1 MLYAGMPGSGSPLEW
16 PAAVTRFRPQA
27 ISLGEEPEIMAL
39 SPDYRSYSGVSG
51 SAATQAVVDAGLR
64 AYMLRVY
71 NWMASGLLLTGI
83 VAYVIVNTSL
93 FGLFYHQVVTPA
105 GTAIQPTGLAVIS
118 IFAPLVFVMVMSF
131 GVNRLSR
138 TTAQTLY
145 WLFCAAMGA
154 SLTNI
159 FLIYT
164 ADSIVRVFF
173 ITAATFGA
181 VSLYG
186 YTTRSDLSRMG
197 SFLFM
202 GLIGII
208 IAALVNMFMQSTA
221 LQFAI
226 SIIGVIVFTGLTAY
240 DTQRIKADYLQFA
253 YSYGPEQA
261 AKRSVYDALSLY
273 LNFIN
278 LFMLLLQLLGNRNSR

>member
-1 MLYAGMPGSGSPLEW
+1 
-16 PAAVTRFRPQA
+16 
-27 ISLGEEPEIMAL
+27 MAL
-39 SPDYRSYSGVSG
+39 SPDYRSYTGVSG

-71 NWMASGLLLTGI
+71 NWMASGLVLTGI
-83 VAYVIVNTSL
+83 VAYLIVNTSL
-93 FGLFYHQVVTPA
+93 VSAFYKVVPVQG
-105 GTAIQPTGLAVIS
+105 GTMLEPTGLAWLS

-131 GVNRLSR
+131 GVNKLSR
-138 TTAQTLY
+138 TAAQTLY

-159 FLIYT
+159 FFINT
-164 ADSIVRVFF
+164 STSIVEVFF
-173 ITAATFGA
+173 ITAGTFAA

-186 YTTRSDLSRMG
+186 YTTRTDLTRMG
-197 SFLFM
+197 GFLFM

-208 IAALVNMFMQSTA
+208 IAALVNMFMHSSG

-226 SIIGVIVFTGLTAY
+226 SVIGVLVFTGLTAY
-240 DTQRIKADYLQFA
+240 DTQRIKADYVQFA
-253 YSYGPEQA
+253 YASGPDLA
-261 AKRSVYDALSLY
+261 AKRSVYDALTLY

-278 LFMLLLQLLGNRNSR
+278 LFMLLLQLLGNRSR